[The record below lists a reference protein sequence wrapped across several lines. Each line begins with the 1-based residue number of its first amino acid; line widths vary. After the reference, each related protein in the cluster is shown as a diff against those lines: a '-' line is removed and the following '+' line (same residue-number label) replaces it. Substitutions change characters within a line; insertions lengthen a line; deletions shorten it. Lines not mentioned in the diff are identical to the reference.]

1 MEIIDR
7 VLLRLQDDEPDKEL
21 VDELV
26 QTAKDRILLRVG
38 STDTKQF
45 PESLE
50 TIAVEVTVKAWRRQ
64 YFEGITS
71 EGVDSIN
78 TSFVQDILA
87 EYATELD
94 MWKSTNVDKPKVRF
108 L

>member
-1 MEIIDR
+1 MEIVDR
-7 VLLRLQDDEPDKEL
+7 VLLRLADESPDQKL
-21 VDELV
+21 IDELV
-26 QTAKDRILLRVG
+26 RTAKDRILLRIG
-38 STDTKQF
+38 KAGAEEF

-64 YFEGITS
+64 YFEGIAS

-87 EYATELD
+87 EYAAELD
-94 MWKSTNVDKPKVRF
+94 AWKASSGSQNTLRF